1 MADSNASLVTAAK
14 PGVQGGVS
22 FAAPTGTTLPTDVAT
37 VLAAAF
43 VKHGYISEDGLT
55 DTEDISSD
63 DIPAFGGDTVLIVV
77 TSRKHTF
84 ALTFIQSL
92 DPDVQREVYGADN
105 VEVDE
110 ATGLTMIR
118 RNGATMPRRVFVFEL
133 LLTGGKVKRIVVPE
147 GQVTERGDVVYS
159 DGEPVGYEVTISA
172 YPSDLFDGDTAR
184 EYLGALA

>member
-1 MADSNASLVTAAK
+1 M
-14 PGVQGGVS
+14 
-22 FAAPTGTTLPTDVAT
+22 
-37 VLAAAF
+37 
-43 VKHGYISEDGLT
+43 
-55 DTEDISSD
+55 
-63 DIPAFGGDTVLIVV
+63 
-77 TSRKHTF
+77 
-84 ALTFIQSL
+84 
-92 DPDVQREVYGADN
+92 QREVYGADN

-133 LLTGGKVKRIVVPE
+133 LLTGGKVKRVVVPE